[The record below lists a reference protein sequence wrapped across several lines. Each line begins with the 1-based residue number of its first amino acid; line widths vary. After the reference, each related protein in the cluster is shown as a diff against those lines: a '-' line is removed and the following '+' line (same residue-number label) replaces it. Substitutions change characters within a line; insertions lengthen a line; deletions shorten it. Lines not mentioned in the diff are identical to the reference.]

1 MENKKNQVKGQVKDK
16 EKVEG
21 EKVEGEKVELDPERF
36 TK

>member
-21 EKVEGEKVELDPERF
+21 EKVELDPERF